1 MVTLRCRGAS
11 VHSRKLLGVR
21 MEDTHPDNLRVLCL
35 RVSFRT
41 CRRKDRS

>member
-1 MVTLRCRGAS
+1 MVTLRCRSGS

-21 MEDTHPDNLRVLCL
+21 MEDTHLCNLRVVCL
-35 RVSFRT
+35 RVSFRA

>member
-1 MVTLRCRGAS
+1 MVTLRCRGGS
-11 VHSRKLLGVR
+11 VHSCKLLGAR

-35 RVSFRT
+35 RVSSLT

>member
-1 MVTLRCRGAS
+1 MVTLRCRGGS

-21 MEDTHPDNLRVLCL
+21 VEEPHLYNLRVLCL
-35 RVSFRT
+35 RVSFGA